1 MGVWPEGVDGVEQ
14 RAGSQ
19 VLKDVAGW
27 VLLSCGVLAFL
38 FAQLFLVGA
47 AHVALSGFPSY
58 WWVALGVLLTI
69 IAFSVFTI
77 AIGVRAGVARR
88 SSVGAF
94 VKNSAFCLA
103 GGVAEVVLA
112 VLLYGLV
119 VIVLSGGLHSIPTV
133 HVR

>member
-1 MGVWPEGVDGVEQ
+1 VDGAEQ

-27 VLLSCGVLAFL
+27 VLLSMGVLAFL

-47 AHVALSGFPSY
+47 AHVAFSGFPSY

-69 IAFSVFTI
+69 IAFTVFTV
-77 AIGVRAGVARR
+77 AIGVRAGAARR
-88 SSVGAF
+88 NSVGAF
-94 VKNSAFCLA
+94 VKNSALCFAA
-103 GGVAEVVLA
+103 GVVEVVLA
-112 VLLYGLV
+112 VFIYGLV
-119 VIVLSGGLHSIPTV
+119 VIVLSGGLHSIPIV